1 MSVKFI
7 SDLKSKAISFEA
19 KHKVIPKAVS
29 AVTAVSL
36 MAVPVSAETPAGSST
51 VDYSSIAD
59 TLKSSMVEVVN
70 NVLNIATAIV
80 PLAAGVWGLTIM
92 VGAAKK
98 FFTKITG

>member
-1 MSVKFI
+1 MSVKII
-7 SDLKSKAISFEA
+7 SDLKSKAISFEQ
-19 KHKVIPKAVS
+19 KHRIIPKAIG
-29 AVTAVSL
+29 AATAITFA
-36 MAVPVSAETPAGSST
+36 AVPVSAETTGSTT

-59 TLKSSMVEVVN
+59 TLKASFVEVVN
-70 NVLNIATAIV
+70 NVLSIATAIV

>member
-1 MSVKFI
+1 MSVKII
-7 SDLKSKAISFEA
+7 SDLKSKAISFEQ
-19 KHKVIPKAVS
+19 KHQIIPKAIG
-29 AVTAVSL
+29 AATAISL
-36 MAVPVSAETPAGSST
+36 AAVPVSAEGEST

-59 TLKSSMVEVVN
+59 TLKASFVEVVN
-70 NVLNIATAIV
+70 NVLSIATAIV

>member
-19 KHKVIPKAVS
+19 KHKVIPKAVGVAS
-29 AVTAVSL
+29 AITLA
-36 MAVPVSAETPAGSST
+36 AVPVSAETPASST
-51 VDYSSIAD
+51 VEYSSIAD